1 MGVDGRLIT
10 FLWFVEA
17 EAVAPTVSGAV
28 KLLQQEDHCLVDN
41 SQHPQSI
48 NTCQSR
54 NTGPHVKDILSKQHI
69 CLHVVKM
76 VASPSKDSFLSCALE
91 RASCTL
97 SVSDFQASVT
107 GQLRTDRSGFRL
119 YLHSFK
125 HINNHMPSNYSCLVQ
140 HLLSTLY
147 CSVLLK
153 NKGLT

>member
-17 EAVAPTVSGAV
+17 EAVAPTVSGAI

-41 SQHPQSI
+41 SQHPQSV

-54 NTGPHVKDILSKQHI
+54 NTVPQVKDILSQQHI

-107 GQLRTDRSGFRL
+107 GQLRTDRSGCCI
-119 YLHSFK
+119 YTV
-125 HINNHMPSNYSCLVQ
+125 SNTLTTICLQ
-140 HLLSTLY
+140 ITPAWSYTYFQSTFY
-147 CSVLLK
+147 
-153 NKGLT
+153 